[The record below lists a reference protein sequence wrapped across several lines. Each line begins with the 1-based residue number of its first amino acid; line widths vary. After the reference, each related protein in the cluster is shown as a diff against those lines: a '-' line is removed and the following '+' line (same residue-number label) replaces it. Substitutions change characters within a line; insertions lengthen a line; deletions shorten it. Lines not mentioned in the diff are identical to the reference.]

1 MYKQFIDTD
10 QITQKSNYIQH
21 NNYFLL
27 MSKNK
32 CKPKCVY
39 LKTKKIV
46 NTVPMKHVL
55 VLETCSLGFLFIPLK
70 FIKIKSNT
78 RMVIRKKKYSSQVT
92 ITTTVLN
99 LQASI
104 SSI

>member
-1 MYKQFIDTD
+1 MYKQFTDSD

-78 RMVIRKKKYSSQVT
+78 RMVIRKKK
-92 ITTTVLN
+92 ILHK
-99 LQASI
+99 
-104 SSI
+104 